1 MQTDTTDDIF
11 EDDIEVDDSDVV
23 VLTAENRDELLAP
36 GVKRF
41 LFPAEEGKPRV
52 AFYLKHASLARVNR
66 YQAAHKS
73 GSTSQQIKAACELI
87 ADSVVDA
94 TGERVWDEVAVKRM
108 TRHRVDCFLHVQKCV
123 SAYNGM
129 SDSSE
134 TLQQLIEEEEKN

>member
-1 MQTDTTDDIF
+1 MQEDTTDNIF
-11 EDDIEVDDSDVV
+11 EDDIEVDNSEVV

-41 LFPAEEGKPRV
+41 LFPPEEDQRRV
-52 AFYLKHASLARVNR
+52 AFFLRHASLARVNR
-66 YQAAHKS
+66 YQNAHKS

-94 TGERVWDEVAVKRM
+94 TNERVWDEKAMKNM
-108 TRHRVDCFLHVQKCV
+108 TRHRIDRFLHLQKCV

-134 TLQQLIEEEEKN
+134 TLQKLIEEEEKN